1 MFYLSGIT
9 TSTSTHKKNAEK
21 LMNYYYEPAV
31 AAEVAAYV
39 NYICPVEA
47 AQPELE
53 KIDPKLAASPFIFPD
68 AATLAKVK
76 VFRSLSADESTKF
89 QTAFDEAIGN

>member
-1 MFYLSGIT
+1 
-9 TSTSTHKKNAEK
+9 
-21 LMNYYYEPAV
+21 
-31 AAEVAAYV
+31 
-39 NYICPVEA
+39 
-47 AQPELE
+47 LE

-76 VFRSLSADESTKF
+76 VFRSLSSDESTKF

>member
-1 MFYLSGIT
+1 ML
-9 TSTSTHKKNAEK
+9 KK
-21 LMNYYYEPAV
+21 LMNYYYDPVNAAKVASAV
-31 AAEVAAYV
+31 VWV
-39 NYICPVEA
+39 CPVEGTQA
-47 AQPELE
+47 ELA
-53 KIDPKLAASPFIFPD
+53 KTDPKRAESPFIFPD